1 MAKSIETGAKPGAR
15 VLLADASLIFQLVT
29 ARFLR
34 ERSSTVVVGALGEGE
49 DVLAKAQDLRPH
61 IVLIDPFMPMGNK
74 SGLEVVSRLRA
85 ALPQVGIV
93 VLTLVS
99 SNGYRQAALAAGA
112 DDFVPKTEVYT
123 DLLPVIQRVARVE
136 PRPE

>member
-1 MAKSIETGAKPGAR
+1 MAKPIETGEKLGVR
-15 VLLADASLIFQLVT
+15 VLLADASLTFRHAMTRL
-29 ARFLR
+29 LC
-34 ERSSTVVVGALGEGE
+34 ERSSAVVVVLGEGE
-49 DVLAKAQDLRPH
+49 DVLSKARDLRPH
-61 IVLIDPFMPMGNK
+61 IVLIDPFMPLGNK
-74 SGLEVVSRLRA
+74 SGLEAVSRLRA

-123 DLLPVIQRVARVE
+123 DLLPVIDQLARVA
-136 PRPE
+136 PQPE

>member
-1 MAKSIETGAKPGAR
+1 MTR
-15 VLLADASLIFQLVT
+15 LLC
-29 ARFLR
+29 
-34 ERSSTVVVGALGEGE
+34 ERSSAVVVVLGEGE
-49 DVLAKAQDLRPH
+49 DVLSKARDLRPH
-61 IVLIDPFMPMGNK
+61 IVLIDPFMPLGNK
-74 SGLEVVSRLRA
+74 SGLEAVSRLRA

-123 DLLPVIQRVARVE
+123 DLLPVIDQLARVA